1 MWQEFTP
8 LAIALGAVNLGQGYP
23 DWKAPRFV
31 KDALQAAVEDDKN
44 QVGML
49 LGIATAVEDG
59 CRVAAEW
66 CFCILHSSG
75 PLGAHDTLRAA
86 SIDATA
92 RATIPL
98 YTDVAGVEVPPVV
111 RGTPT
116 CGHLTR
122 ILSIGHRVGTN
133 VSASASPR

>member
-44 QVGML
+44 QVGTH

-59 CRVAAEW
+59 CWQPSGVFA
-66 CFCILHSSG
+66 FCIVRG